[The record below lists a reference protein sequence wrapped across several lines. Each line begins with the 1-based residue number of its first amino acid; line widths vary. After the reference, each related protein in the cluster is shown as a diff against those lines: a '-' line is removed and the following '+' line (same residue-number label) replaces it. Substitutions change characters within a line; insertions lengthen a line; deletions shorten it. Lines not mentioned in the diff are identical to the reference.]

1 MYASCKK
8 IYKRSSRRLLTRY
21 NMSFLSVHDIS
32 VRYGERVV
40 LDRVSFAVEKGD
52 VVAIIGPNGSGKT
65 TLVRAILGLSAVTGE
80 ILWEQKP
87 SIGYVPQYVDFD
99 RSFPLTVEELLL
111 LRLPGHPFW
120 RHDETAHEA
129 VTHVLHDVGAAKLIE
144 KPIGVLSGG
153 ELQRVLIAN
162 ALLPNPSLLVLDE
175 PSSGIDIE
183 GEETIYSLIHRLAEE
198 RGMTV
203 LLVSHDLD
211 IVFKYADKVVCVN
224 RKLICQG
231 IPSKVLTADM
241 LSKAYAMP
249 ARYTHGKRTGARQH
263 HHHS

>member
-1 MYASCKK
+1 M
-8 IYKRSSRRLLTRY
+8 T
-21 NMSFLSVHDIS
+21 FLRVHDIS
-32 VRYGERVV
+32 VRYGERVI
-40 LDRVSFAVEKGD
+40 LDRVSFTVERGD
-52 VVAIIGPNGSGKT
+52 VVAVIGPNGSGKT
-65 TLVRAILGLSAVTGE
+65 TLVRAILGLTSVAGE

-111 LRLPGHPFW
+111 LRLPGHLFW
-120 RHDETAHEA
+120 RHDETAHDA
-129 VTHVLHDVGAAKLIE
+129 VMHILHDVGAEKLIE
-144 KPIGVLSGG
+144 KPIGLLSGG

-211 IVFKYADKVVCVN
+211 IVFRYASKVVCVN
-224 RKLICQG
+224 RRLICQG
-231 IPSKVLTADM
+231 VPAKVLTAEM
-241 LSKAYAMP
+241 ISKAYATP
-249 ARYTHGKRTGARQH
+249 ARYKHGKDTAAH
-263 HHHS
+263 SHHHS

>member
-1 MYASCKK
+1 MAF
-8 IYKRSSRRLLTRY
+8 LT
-21 NMSFLSVHDIS
+21 VHDIS

-40 LDRVSFAVEKGD
+40 LDRVSFSVDRGD

-65 TLVRAILGLSAVTGE
+65 TLVRAILGLTVVAGD
-80 ILWEQKP
+80 ILWEERP

-111 LRLPGHPFW
+111 LRLPGHRFW
-120 RHDETAHEA
+120 RHDDIAHDA
-129 VTHVLHDVGAAKLIE
+129 VNHVLHDVGAAKLIE

-183 GEETIYSLIHRLAEE
+183 GEETIYSLIHRLAEQ

-211 IVFKYADKVVCVN
+211 IVFRYASKVVCVN

-231 IPSKVLTADM
+231 VPSKVLTAQM
-241 LSKAYAMP
+241 LSKAYAAP
-249 ARYTHGKRTGARQH
+249 ARYTHGKAAGARSH
-263 HHHS
+263 HHA